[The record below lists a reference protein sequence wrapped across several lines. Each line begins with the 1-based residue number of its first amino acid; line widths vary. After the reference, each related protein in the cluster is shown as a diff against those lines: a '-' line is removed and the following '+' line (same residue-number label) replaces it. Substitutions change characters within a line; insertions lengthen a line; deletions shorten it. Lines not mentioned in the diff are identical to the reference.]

1 MVVFA
6 CKRKLIKSRLTDGLK
21 MLTFYFAL
29 DRPENQLARSRR
41 RKASRIKV
49 TDACQSLIGTFSTF
63 RRCVVFGR
71 MLHFFK
77 KWPFRLSRKYDVI
90 VRNFKNS

>member
-21 MLTFYFAL
+21 MVTFYFAL
-29 DRPENQLARSRR
+29 NRPENQLARSRR
-41 RKASRIKV
+41 RKTSRIKV
-49 TDACQSLIGTFSTF
+49 TDACQLLIGTFSTL

-71 MLHFFK
+71 RFYGAPG
-77 KWPFRLSRKYDVI
+77 WAC
-90 VRNFKNS
+90 